1 MSVEIQIEQFL
12 AGRPHAIV
20 GASRNRAK
28 YGNKVLRA
36 FLQNG
41 RQVYPVNPAASLV
54 EGHVAYPDLSS
65 LPEPVYGVSL
75 ITPPEVS
82 ERVVEEAAQLGIAH
96 IWFQPGAE
104 SEAAVKLAK
113 QAGMSVI
120 YGGPCVLVALRY
132 RER

>member
-1 MSVEIQIEQFL
+1 MSTEIQIEQFL

-36 FLQNG
+36 FLQNV
-41 RQVYPVNPAASLV
+41 RQVYPVNPAADVV
-54 EGHVAYPDLSS
+54 EGLLAYPDLGS

-82 ERVVEEAAQLGIAH
+82 ERVVEDAARLGIQH

-104 SEAAVKLAK
+104 SEAAVNRAK
-113 QAGMSVI
+113 QAGMNVI

>member
-1 MSVEIQIEQFL
+1 MSTENQIEQFL

-41 RQVYPVNPAASLV
+41 RQVYPVNPAADVV
-54 EGHVAYPDLSS
+54 EGLVAYPDLGS
-65 LPEPVYGVSL
+65 LPEPVYGVSV

-82 ERVVEEAAQLGIAH
+82 ERVVEEAARLGIAH

-104 SEAAVKLAK
+104 SEAAVNRAK
-113 QAGMSVI
+113 QAGMNVI

-132 RER
+132 REG